1 MLSQHTIAVVKSTI
15 PLLTSAGPA
24 LTDHFYKR
32 MFRDNPELKDV
43 FNLSNQENGRQ
54 PAALFDAVAAYATH
68 IDNLAVLGSAV
79 ERIAQKHTG
88 FLIQPEQYQIV
99 GHHLLET
106 LKELGGDAVTPEI
119 IQAWGE
125 AYGFLA
131 QIFIDREQT
140 LYQQAAS
147 QVGGWQGTRAFTISA
162 KIPES
167 DVITSF
173 ELTPVDGLAVP
184 TFAAGQY
191 LSVKLTHPSLANSEI
206 RQYSLSDAS
215 NSTHFRISVKREP
228 EGKVSNLL
236 HDAFQMGDVIDVIP
250 PAGDFMLKAAPTQPL
265 VLISAGVGLTPMMAM
280 LNQRLANS
288 AQTTLW
294 LHACD
299 HSQVHAFSDDIK
311 AKQAQHPE
319 LTSYVWYRQ
328 PLPNDTLGEHFDFS
342 GLMHLEVIAQQLPL
356 NGEYYFCGPVPFMQM
371 VAQQL
376 KSLGIAESQLHY
388 EVFGPHQ
395 SL

>member
-1 MLSQHTIAVVKSTI
+1 MLSQQTISIVKSTI

-24 LTDHFYKR
+24 LTAHFYKR

-43 FNLSNQENGRQ
+43 FNLSNQETGRQ

-131 QIFIDREQT
+131 QIFIDREKT
-140 LYQQAAS
+140 LYQQAAA
-147 QVGGWQGTRAFTISA
+147 QTGGWQGTRAFTISA
-162 KIPES
+162 KRKES

-173 ELTPVDGLAVP
+173 ELTPVDGMPVP
-184 TFAAGQY
+184 TFTPGQY
-191 LSVKLTHPSLANSEI
+191 LSVKLTHPRLANTEI
-206 RQYSLSDAS
+206 RQYSLSDCS
-215 NSTHFRISVKREP
+215 NGRNFRISVKSEP
-228 EGKVSNLL
+228 QGKVSNLL
-236 HDAFQMGDVIDVIP
+236 HEAFQVGDTIEVIP
-250 PAGDFMLKAAPTQPL
+250 PAGDFMLTTAAERPL
-265 VLISAGVGLTPMMAM
+265 VLISAGVGLTPMLAM
-280 LNQRLANS
+280 LNQRLTTNS
-288 AQTTLW
+288 SKTLW
-294 LHACD
+294 LHACEN
-299 HSQVHAFSDDIK
+299 SQVHAFGADIQ
-311 AKQAQHPE
+311 AKQAKNPQ
-319 LTSYVWYRQ
+319 LSSFVWYRAPQ
-328 PLPNDTLGEHFDFS
+328 INDTLGEQFDFS
-342 GLMHLEVIAQQLPL
+342 GMMQLEVIQSKLPL
-356 NGEYYFCGPVPFMQM
+356 DGEYYFCGPVPFMQM
-371 VAQQL
+371 VAKQL
-376 KSLGIAESQLHY
+376 AAIGISAEQMHY